1 MAENKTI
8 SELPEVIANATG
20 DMFPIV
26 QNGITQKTTLSKI
39 KTFFDAIYTTTSA
52 VASQISAALTGY
64 ATTTQLNAGLA
75 SKQNKQA
82 VTVVNINA
90 QTIPTINSFNCILS
104 ITNLPSGTGNKTI
117 QFKLLPELGLDPSD
131 FLAFTVKYGGHDV
144 NLRAYSIEF
153 DTIDDNILVSL
164 YLNLHSHPTEPV
176 IISMNKI
183 N

>member
-20 DMFPIV
+20 DMFPVV
-26 QNGITQKTTLSKI
+26 QNGVTQKTTLSKI
-39 KTFFDAIYTTTSA
+39 KTFFDAIYTTTST

-64 ATTTQLNAGLA
+64 ATTAQLNAGLT

-82 VTVVNINA
+82 VTVINIDA
-90 QTIPTINSFNCILS
+90 QNSPTIGLVNCILS
-104 ITNLPSGTGNKTI
+104 ITNIPSGTGNKAI
-117 QFKLLPELGLDPSD
+117 RFFVSQDAGLQVTD
-131 FLAFTVKYGGHDV
+131 FLNFTVKYGGHDV
-144 NLRAYSIEF
+144 NLRAYSIGF
-153 DTIDDNILVSL
+153 DIDDNILVSL
-164 YLNLHSHPTEPV
+164 YLNVHSSPTEPV